1 MAELT
6 NFHTIRYG
14 QADGELKFGH
24 IHQDNN
30 MSSVMLRSG
39 SEDLHY
45 ISLEA
50 TGEDHRK
57 HGTICRSTGSFQ
69 IKAGDNV
76 GKGKPGVYI
85 DAVSGDL
92 VLRAPSGR
100 VRIEG
105 INIDLIASGSDG
117 KNGVIRLESN
127 EKVLVKTKIFDANAS
142 VSAKIFSDGT
152 VDVIGKTICDIYGGL
167 VDIADGFTELKG
179 SKGGSTNEEKN
190 RSIV

>member
-1 MAELT
+1 L
-6 NFHTIRYG
+6 
-14 QADGELKFGH
+14 
-24 IHQDNN
+24 
-30 MSSVMLRSG
+30 
-39 SEDLHY
+39 
-45 ISLEA
+45 
-50 TGEDHRK
+50 
-57 HGTICRSTGSFQ
+57 
-69 IKAGDNV
+69 
-76 GKGKPGVYI
+76 P
-85 DAVSGDL
+85 
-92 VLRAPSGR
+92 
-100 VRIEG
+100 
-105 INIDLIASGSDG
+105 SGSDG